1 MLADQLDC
9 VVGVDSHRDSH
20 ALAVIGVPSGI
31 VLFETSIAA
40 DGDGYAEALQLASEH
55 APGRRAFA
63 IEGTASYGAGL
74 NQFSLAHDE
83 KVFEVGRLRGERPS
97 AGKTDALEAVRAA
110 RSVLTQQQRGAR

>member
-1 MLADQLDC
+1 MLADQLDY
-9 VVGVDSHRDSH
+9 VVGVDSHRDVH

-40 DGDGYAEALQLASEH
+40 DSDGYTKALQLASEH

-74 NQFSLAHDE
+74 SRFLLAHDE
-83 KVFEVGRLRGERPS
+83 QVFEVGRLRRERPS
-97 AGKTDALEAVRAA
+97 AGKTDALDAIRWLLATA
-110 RSVLTQQQRGAR
+110 RRSRRLRG